1 MGRNF
6 DDYPGLQQK
15 SKCSNISVTQ
25 CTYITILENVVILL
39 HDPVGSPKKN
49 YDNVPVLHQ
58 KGCFRRK
65 TYYLVI
71 TDNCI
76 TCTVNIYRY
85 KTIEANGNT
94 GVIPTTNK
102 SFSLYREFL

>member
-71 TDNCI
+71 KDNCI
-76 TCTVNIYRY
+76 TMCILYQSWIVEFSALRNLLD
-85 KTIEANGNT
+85 IE
-94 GVIPTTNK
+94 K
-102 SFSLYREFL
+102 